1 MEERGNCITQV
12 VKARLQ
18 CVVIGAVSQKCHV
31 REQRKQQQQKSAE
44 FTNRSS
50 SDVIVEVSVTKDCP
64 PGRTCEKSRAQH
76 PRTPSTATK
85 VAGVLLSLQ
94 SSSLSSSS

>member
-1 MEERGNCITQV
+1 M
-12 VKARLQ
+12 
-18 CVVIGAVSQKCHV
+18 
-31 REQRKQQQQKSAE
+31 
-44 FTNRSS
+44 
-50 SDVIVEVSVTKDCP
+50 IVEVSVTKDCP